1 MSSPTPHP
9 ATLEDSELLTA
20 CEIRFTRRGGPGGQ
34 HRNKVETAVILRHRP
49 TGLSAEAHELRSQSE
64 NRRVALSRLRFELA
78 VHFRSGSSDRS
89 IDVSTDNSTYSSTDS
104 STKGSTVDLVDGSTV
119 GQPKPVPRAVSPLWK
134 SRRQGT
140 RIAVADDHR
149 DLPSLLAEALDVLD
163 RCGHVPTTAAEH
175 LGITASQLIRL
186 LRRYPPALQSLN
198 AQRHAIGK
206 PPLN

>member
-1 MSSPTPHP
+1 VSSLTPHP

-49 TGLSAEAHELRSQSE
+49 TGLSAEAHEKRSQSE

-78 VHFRSGSSDRS
+78 VHFRSA
-89 IDVSTDNSTYSSTDS
+89 STD
-104 STKGSTVDLVDGSTV
+104 GSIDGSTD
-119 GQPKPVPRAVSPLWK
+119 GLPEPDPIAVSPLWK

-140 RIAVADDHR
+140 RIAVADAHR

-163 RCGHVPTTAAEH
+163 RCGYVPTTAAEH

-186 LRRYPPALQSLN
+186 LRRYPPALQLLN
-198 AQRHAIGK
+198 AQRQAIGK